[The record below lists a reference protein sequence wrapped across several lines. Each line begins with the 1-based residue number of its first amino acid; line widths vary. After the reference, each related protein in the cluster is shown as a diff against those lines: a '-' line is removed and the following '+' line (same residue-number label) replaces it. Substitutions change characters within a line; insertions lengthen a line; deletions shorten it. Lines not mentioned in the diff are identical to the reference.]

1 MTRTMTSKAP
11 GSGTSISSSW
21 KASTG
26 SPSRSSRITQA
37 AMVAG
42 SSPGSVLTPVTSVRS
57 AWAMRSSSSSAVGRG
72 RRGWYRRAGGGRLRA
87 QQLVLARRPLAAD
100 EERGRLEHLRARKR
114 TLRAR
119 ADRVAALLDV
129 GLDRC
134 RVLRVDRPDP
144 LARLLALEDHG
155 VRGGVLVRDDEDDRA
170 RSDAARRDVDLP
182 RGDHAGDLERR
193 GRAHRPAVV
202 VRLAAAC
209 ERRYERE
216 PRDERRATGHSALTR
231 APHPRAHPIR
241 TTRTYGRRAGGRA
254 RAGCAPGRSRRATAR
269 ARGPRRPRG
278 SSGRERSARG

>member
-1 MTRTMTSKAP
+1 
-11 GSGTSISSSW
+11 
-21 KASTG
+21 
-26 SPSRSSRITQA
+26 
-37 AMVAG
+37 
-42 SSPGSVLTPVTSVRS
+42 
-57 AWAMRSSSSSAVGRG
+57 MRSSSSSAVGRG

-100 EERGRLEHLRARKR
+100 EERGRLKHLRARKR

-182 RGDHAGDLERR
+182 RRDHAGDLDRR
-193 GRAHRPAVV
+193 GRAHRPAAVV
-202 VRLAAAC
+202 GLAAAA
-209 ERRYERE
+209 ERRDERE
-216 PRDERRATGHSALTR
+216 PGDERRATGHSALTR
-231 APHPRAHPIR
+231 APHPPRAPYPNHTDVR
-241 TTRTYGRRAGGRA
+241 EASRRSSSRWMRA
-254 RAGCAPGRSRRATAR
+254 RTFSASDCTSSRSSASSGEERSREIGSRKRSLNFAGRYMRPAAR
-269 ARGPRRPRG
+269 PKCGKAWLTGK
-278 SSGRERSARG
+278 

>member
-1 MTRTMTSKAP
+1 MTTSSPGCQRVTPAPTFQTTPEPSDPPMWWSSSGWESNTDTGTPRAAQTLLKFTPAAMTRTMTSKAP

-42 SSPGSVLTPVTSVRS
+42 SSPGSVLTSVTSVRS

-182 RGDHAGDLERR
+182 RGDHAGDLDRR
-193 GRAHRPAVV
+193 GRAHRPAAVV
-202 VRLAAAC
+202 GLAAAA
-209 ERRYERE
+209 ER
-216 PRDERRATGHSALTR
+216 
-231 APHPRAHPIR
+231 
-241 TTRTYGRRAGGRA
+241 
-254 RAGCAPGRSRRATAR
+254 
-269 ARGPRRPRG
+269 
-278 SSGRERSARG
+278 